1 MSTMVEKDD
10 TWGKAKT
17 NPTIKKIETICAPR
31 VGKSKNTM
39 CSTMYR
45 PRFGKVVDCWTKGEN
60 STEQRHQQKVRAHC
74 VYFYLC
80 ICNCVFVYLYFCNSV
95 FVYLY
100 LCFQREKCLLVEQKV
115 RAREQQKVR
124 ASANGRRLPWQR
136 AGLRTHRPTL
146 LCLKHTNTNTKIPP
160 YKHTNTQIK
169 KFHPILQ
176 THKYTNTNTQWVLP
190 TLHCP
195 FFSKAGDTEQSAIYT
210 ETIVWNFSN
219 LHNSGTQ
226 SYNFTRN
233 TVSPIL
239 QFHHITDLTLTILSC
254 NNFTM

>member
-1 MSTMVEKDD
+1 MQSPHWWRKDD
-10 TWGKAKT
+10 TGGKAKT
-17 NPTIKKIETICAPR
+17 NPTMKKFEAICAPR

-45 PRFGKVVDCWTKGEN
+45 PRFGKVVDCWTKGES

-80 ICNCVFVYLYFCNSV
+80 ICNSIFVYLYFCNNV
-95 FVYLY
+95 FVSLY

-176 THKYTNTNTQWVLP
+176 THKYTNTNTHP
-190 TLHCP
+190 IHCP
-195 FFSKAGDTEQSAIYT
+195 IFSTTPQ
-210 ETIVWNFSN
+210 
-219 LHNSGTQ
+219 Q

-233 TVSPIL
+233 TVLPIL
-239 QFHHITDLTLTILSC
+239 QFHHITDSVLTILSC